1 MDPQESSSQELLI
14 EKEPPVN
21 IDASD
26 LSNIEARGV
35 EDVASTPVR
44 RGTRIRV
51 PSRKILDNMAAE
63 ESHQI
68 LKIQSST
75 KPIPNPKND
84 EEALNG
90 PYAEEWLEA
99 DRAEINHMLS
109 RNLWKVVPKSSVPPG
124 KRIIGCRFERVVKW
138 KVENP
143 TEVEKFKSRL
153 VAQGYNMRMGIDF
166 SKKFAKVVRIES
178 VMLILAVMN
187 HYDLNHNTYDIK
199 AFFLHGDSEEEVY
212 IRQPPGFETH
222 NKNDFV
228 CLLKHSM
235 YGVPQ
240 AHREANKKLHSVL
253 AESGL
258 EPMKVDSQ
266 VWWTKSSE
274 GLVLTGWHVDDSQSV
289 FSSNALM
296 AKIEAVWS
304 RHFEIKKTTDP
315 TSYLGLNIIRDREKR
330 SVDIR
335 QDNNVQDFI
344 VATGMEKAN
353 AVTTPMLKSPSQ
365 LDRALSEQLDEQGQQ
380 IYMQLIGRLIWLLH
394 TRYDAAQAIGSL
406 SRSTKKATVDDLKA
420 VKHLA
425 RYFKGRPKL
434 GIRIVATSHPE
445 LTFWMRCDAS
455 FLDQAKSKSTLG
467 YQVHLGSPDDHG
479 GVIQA
484 RSMRSRLPPHSTM
497 EAESDASMQASNVV
511 LDEELAM

>member
-1 MDPQESSSQELLI
+1 MEQRVTIAELRAFDVTKDILNTQDEAEHKVDNKFEEKTVHDEEKKHFEEKIISEEKFLDPQESSSQELLI

-21 IDASD
+21 INPSD

-222 NKNDFV
+222 NKMIL
-228 CLLKHSM
+228 CA
-235 YGVPQ
+235 Y
-240 AHREANKKLHSVL
+240 
-253 AESGL
+253 
-258 EPMKVDSQ
+258 
-266 VWWTKSSE
+266 
-274 GLVLTGWHVDDSQSV
+274 
-289 FSSNALM
+289 
-296 AKIEAVWS
+296 
-304 RHFEIKKTTDP
+304 
-315 TSYLGLNIIRDREKR
+315 
-330 SVDIR
+330 
-335 QDNNVQDFI
+335 
-344 VATGMEKAN
+344 
-353 AVTTPMLKSPSQ
+353 
-365 LDRALSEQLDEQGQQ
+365 
-380 IYMQLIGRLIWLLH
+380 
-394 TRYDAAQAIGSL
+394 
-406 SRSTKKATVDDLKA
+406 
-420 VKHLA
+420 
-425 RYFKGRPKL
+425 
-434 GIRIVATSHPE
+434 
-445 LTFWMRCDAS
+445 
-455 FLDQAKSKSTLG
+455 
-467 YQVHLGSPDDHG
+467 
-479 GVIQA
+479 
-484 RSMRSRLPPHSTM
+484 
-497 EAESDASMQASNVV
+497 
-511 LDEELAM
+511 